1 MARIFIT
8 GAAGFIGS
16 HTADQ
21 LLAAGHEVLGID
33 NLRTGKRENL
43 AAAGQH
49 PTFSFEEADVRD
61 AGRMYEAVRGFCP
74 DAIIHL
80 AAVVSVQECIE
91 KPALNFDV
99 NVGATKVIAE
109 AARLAKVARI
119 VFASSAAV
127 YGDAST
133 PPLGESDP
141 SSPASP
147 YGWAKSA
154 SESLLTLFAE
164 YYQLHPVIFRYF
176 NVYGPRQDPS
186 SPYSGVI
193 SVFNRR
199 MAARNAVTI
208 YGDGEQTRDFV
219 SVRDVARANL
229 IAATRESIPAG
240 CYNIATGRARS
251 LNQIHDILREIYPD
265 APPPAFAPS
274 RQGDIRYSCGDP
286 SKTRAAL
293 GFSAEVSLE
302 EGLQELAAI

>member
-1 MARIFIT
+1 
-8 GAAGFIGS
+8 
-16 HTADQ
+16 
-21 LLAAGHEVLGID
+21 
-33 NLRTGKRENL
+33 
-43 AAAGQH
+43 
-49 PTFSFEEADVRD
+49 
-61 AGRMYEAVRGFCP
+61 
-74 DAIIHL
+74 
-80 AAVVSVQECIE
+80 
-91 KPALNFDV
+91 
-99 NVGATKVIAE
+99 
-109 AARLAKVARI
+109 
-119 VFASSAAV
+119 
-127 YGDAST
+127 
-133 PPLGESDP
+133 
-141 SSPASP
+141 
-147 YGWAKSA
+147 
-154 SESLLTLFAE
+154 
-164 YYQLHPVIFRYF
+164 
-176 NVYGPRQDPS
+176 
-186 SPYSGVI
+186 
-193 SVFNRR
+193 